1 MHAAVVDPIHRRRFL
16 AAAAGGAALTLLPM
30 AGRAAAPVRDDPR
43 WIPSDAFLATLPE
56 WMRAF
61 GVPGVAIAVVEQGE
75 LAWHRGF
82 GVADVESG
90 APVDADSVFECA
102 SLSKPVF
109 AYLVLQL
116 VDAGAL
122 QLDRPLV
129 DYHRPDFLADD
140 DPQLARISVR
150 DVLRHS
156 SGLPDW
162 RAHPDRDPLRT
173 LVAPGQRVNYSGEAF
188 FWLQR
193 VVETVTGQSLDQL
206 ARERLFGPAGMQG
219 STYTWNAHAARHSVV
234 GVPAPGARP
243 GVQTF
248 GAQWPLLQPL
258 AEARGKPLSD
268 WTWDDA
274 VQALPQAQAVA
285 PAGMFVWPGDLL
297 ANAAASLRGPV
308 QDYAR
313 FIAHVMQH
321 PARQDWEIAEATR
334 QAMLAPQLAV
344 RPGWL
349 DKGLGWNLERVD
361 GGNRWFFHRARGD
374 RPRHARLRPLI
385 RTGRR
390 GPPGPAFAAAARAG
404 YRAPPEPSTRRSAR
418 CVAPSTSSRPPPAPA
433 RAVSSTPP
441 WRATR
446 RSRCPFPSPRGRCAR
461 ARWTAGITTSS
472 VPPSSSA

>member
-1 MHAAVVDPIHRRRFL
+1 MRGKNADPAQRRRFL
-16 AAAAGGAALTLLPM
+16 AAATGCAALGLLP
-30 AGRAAAPVRDDPR
+30 ATALRAAGKGGDDRP
-43 WIPSDAFLATLPE
+43 WIPSDAFLAGLPE

-61 GVPGVAIAVVEQGE
+61 GVPGVAIAVVERGE

-82 GVADVESG
+82 GVADVASG
-90 APVDADSVFECA
+90 ALVDADSVFECA

-116 VDAGAL
+116 VDAGML
-122 QLDRPLV
+122 QLDRALV
-129 DYHRPDFLADD
+129 GYHRPDFLAGD
-140 DPQLARISVR
+140 DPRLARISVR

-173 LVAPGQRVNYSGEAF
+173 IAEPGQRVNYSGEAF

-206 ARERLFGPAGMQG
+206 AQRRLFAPAGMHG
-219 STYTWNAHAARHSVV
+219 STYSWNAHAARHSVT

-243 GVQTF
+243 VVQTF
-248 GAQWPLLQPL
+248 RAQWPLLQPL
-258 AEARGKPLSD
+258 AEARGKPLPA

-274 VQALPQAQAVA
+274 VRALPQARAAA
-285 PAGMFVWPGDLL
+285 PEGMFVWPGDLL

-313 FIAHVMQH
+313 FIAHVMRCE
-321 PARQDWEIAEATR
+321 PRQDWEIAEATR
-334 QAMLAPQLAV
+334 QAMLTPQLAV

-361 GGNRWFFHRARGD
+361 ARTRWFFHGGSNAGRYKTFAVGDPQRRRGLVVMTNGGGGTGVYQRIVRA
-374 RPRHARLRPLI
+374 A
-385 RTGRR
+385 TGRDLL
-390 GPPGPAFAAAARAG
+390 AFDL
-404 YRAPPEPSTRRSAR
+404 
-418 CVAPSTSSRPPPAPA
+418 
-433 RAVSSTPP
+433 
-441 WRATR
+441 
-446 RSRCPFPSPRGRCAR
+446 
-461 ARWTAGITTSS
+461 
-472 VPPSSSA
+472 

>member
-1 MHAAVVDPIHRRRFL
+1 MHATVADPIHRRRFL
-16 AAAAGGAALTLLPM
+16 AAAAGGAALALLPA
-30 AGRAAAPVRDDPR
+30 AGRAAARMRDDPR
-43 WIPSDAFLATLPE
+43 WIPSDALLAALPE

-61 GVPGVAIAVVEQGE
+61 GVPGVAIAVVDQGE

-82 GVADVESG
+82 GVADVDSG

-122 QLDRPLV
+122 ALDRPLV

-140 DPQLARISVR
+140 DPQLARITVR

-156 SGLPDW
+156 SGLPGW
-162 RAHPDRDPLRT
+162 RAHPDREPLRT
-173 LVAPGQRVNYSGEAF
+173 RVAPGQRVDYSGEAF

-193 VVETVTGQSLDQL
+193 VVETVTGQALDQW
-206 ARERLFGPAGMQG
+206 AQQHLFGPAGMQG
-219 STYTWNAHAARHSVV
+219 STYTWNAHAARHSVT

-243 GVQTF
+243 VVQTF
-248 GAQWPLLQPL
+248 RAQWPLLQPL
-258 AEARGKPLSD
+258 AEASGKPLAA

-274 VQALPQAQAVA
+274 VRALPQAQAAA

-313 FIAHVMQH
+313 FIAHIMRRPV
-321 PARQDWEIAEATR
+321 RQDWEIGEATR
-334 QAMLAPQLAV
+334 QAMLTPQLAV

-349 DKGLGWNLERVD
+349 DKGLGWNLERID
-361 GGNRWFFHRARGD
+361 ADTRWFFHGGANAGRYKTFAVGDPWHGRGLVVMTSGGGGTGVYQRIVRA
-374 RPRHARLRPLI
+374 A
-385 RTGRR
+385 TGRDML
-390 GPPGPAFAAAARAG
+390 AFDL
-404 YRAPPEPSTRRSAR
+404 
-418 CVAPSTSSRPPPAPA
+418 
-433 RAVSSTPP
+433 
-441 WRATR
+441 
-446 RSRCPFPSPRGRCAR
+446 
-461 ARWTAGITTSS
+461 
-472 VPPSSSA
+472 